1 LKNETQSQ
9 SRGVRDKSSI
19 GFSLNRFKKKK
30 KKNETQSQLISLPIT
45 PREMTVIVL
54 SLQQTRDL
62 FL

>member
-9 SRGVRDKSSI
+9 SRGVRDKSLI
-19 GFSLNRFKKKK
+19 GFSLNRFKKG

-54 SLQQTRDL
+54 SLQQTRDV